1 MDPGDRLTLT
11 ATGVAAGGDAL
22 ARAEDGRVV
31 FVAGALPGE
40 RVEAEV
46 VASKADFLRATT
58 VEVLDASPERTVPP
72 CAHFFAGCGGCDLQ
86 HASLAGQREVK
97 RAIVVDAL
105 RRIGR
110 IPEPPVLEAVHG
122 VPAEGYRTTVR
133 ATVDAAGVPGL
144 RRRGGHD
151 HVAVPGCVIAAPAV
165 RQVLAEG
172 RFPGAREVLIRASLA
187 TGHVVCVPAPRVGAG
202 ATVPAGAKVIPS
214 HALGH
219 RNGAITEVVHGRR
232 FRVSARSFFQSGP
245 AAAELLVDAID
256 NALGKD
262 LDGGGLLVDAYA
274 GVGVVGAILA
284 ERHPGIRLECVE
296 SGRVAVEDALHNLKG
311 FDAEVLEGDVT
322 AWSTDEEPAAIVAD
336 PARTGLGPEA
346 VDALAAAGAPT
357 FVLVS
362 CDPAALGR
370 DARLLIARGYD
381 LDRVRVL
388 DLFPHTSH
396 VEAVARFTRRE
407 TTPAPQGVRH

>member
-1 MDPGDRLTLT
+1 METGERITLT
-11 ATGVAAGGDAL
+11 TVGVAAGGDAL
-22 ARAEDGRVV
+22 ARADDGRVV

-40 RVEAEV
+40 RVVAEV
-46 VASKADFLRATT
+46 LSTKADFLRAST
-58 VEVLDASPERTVPP
+58 VEVLDPSARRTVPP

-86 HASLAGQREVK
+86 HADLAGQRELK

-110 IPEPPVLEAVHG
+110 VAEPPVLEAVHG
-122 VPAEGYRTTVR
+122 VAPDGYRTTVR
-133 ATVDAAGVPGL
+133 ATVDREGVPGL

-151 HVAVPGCVIAAPAV
+151 HVAIPGCVIAAPLV
-165 RQVLAEG
+165 QQVLASA
-172 RFPGAREVLIRASLA
+172 RFPGAKEVLIRASLA
-187 TGHVVCVPAPRVGAG
+187 AGRVVCVPAPRVGAG
-202 ATVPAGAKVIPS
+202 VKVPAGVKVIPA

-219 RNGAITEVVHGRR
+219 RNAAVTEVVHGRR

-245 AAAELLVDAID
+245 AAAELVVDAVD

-274 GVGVVGAILA
+274 GVGVVGALLC
-284 ERHPGIRLECVE
+284 ERHPGLRLECVE
-296 SGRVAVEDALHNLKG
+296 SNRPAVEDALHNLKG
-311 FDAEVLEGDVT
+311 FDAEVLEGDVA

-336 PARTGLGPEA
+336 PARTGLGPTA

-357 FVLVS
+357 LVLVS

-370 DARLLIARGYD
+370 DTRLLSARGYA
-381 LDRVRVL
+381 LERVRVL

-396 VEAVARFTRRE
+396 VEAVARFARATQDN
-407 TTPAPQGVRH
+407 PPPG